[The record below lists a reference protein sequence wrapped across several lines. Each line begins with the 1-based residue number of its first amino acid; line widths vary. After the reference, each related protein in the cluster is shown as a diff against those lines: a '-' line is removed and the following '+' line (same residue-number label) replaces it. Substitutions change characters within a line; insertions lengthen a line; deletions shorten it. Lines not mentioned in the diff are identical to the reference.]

1 MSLRSLD
8 RFTRGIDAFNAR
20 VGDISNWLYPILMM
34 VIIVNVVSRY
44 GFNRGFIE
52 FEEIQ
57 WHLYS
62 AAFLMGM
69 AWTYGRNEH
78 VRVDILHANFTP
90 RRKAWVELLGC
101 LILLLP
107 FTMSVLWYSVPYFF
121 NSLALNERSEM
132 PSGLP
137 ARYVIKGFLAFGLLL
152 LTLQGI
158 SVAIQNALFLA
169 GYKRD

>member
-1 MSLRSLD
+1 MSLAALD
-8 RFTRGIDAFNAR
+8 RFARAIDKVNAWA
-20 VGDISNWLYPILMM
+20 GDASNWLYPILMM

-62 AAFLMGM
+62 VAFLMCMG
-69 AWTYGRNEH
+69 WTYARNEH
-78 VRVDILHANFTP
+78 VRVDILHGSFTP

-101 LILLLP
+101 LFLLLP
-107 FTMSVLWYSVPYFF
+107 FTLSVLWYSVPYFLD
-121 NSLALNERSEM
+121 SLALNERSEM

-137 ARYVIKGFLAFGLLL
+137 ARYVIKGFLSLGLLL

-158 SVAIQNALFLA
+158 AVAIQNALFLA